1 MTLYT
6 RFDWLRWKM
15 FTQIYILNVG
25 RPTHRS
31 SFLLTPSVRIKSVD
45 LKRSLTPF
53 FASCSYTTR
62 KISEIPQDHTNS
74 EICLQRLSKAE
85 MDHHAAPG
93 LGHKMLSPFFQD
105 KLFHWQFSP
114 FFNACFLFRPNS
126 FLVLS
131 VGILFPYRSSTS
143 NIHKLKKYSAPET
156 DGSVDD
162 SLTHFV
168 VEFQSYLPE

>member
-15 FTQIYILNVG
+15 FTQIYILSVG

-31 SFLLTPSVRIKSVD
+31 SFLLTPSVRRRIKSVD

-85 MDHHAAPG
+85 MNNAPPG
-93 LGHKMLSPFFQD
+93 LGHKMLSPFFSRQAVS
-105 KLFHWQFSP
+105 LAIFP
-114 FFNACFLFRPNS
+114 FFQRLFPLQAQFLSCPFCWNPFSVSEFHIKYTQAQKIFRPGNGRIRRR
-126 FLVLS
+126 LS
-131 VGILFPYRSSTS
+131 HSLCRRIS
-143 NIHKLKKYSAPET
+143 KLPT
-156 DGSVDD
+156 
-162 SLTHFV
+162 
-168 VEFQSYLPE
+168 